1 MVNLRLRQSLVLVSL
16 IVAAPAVAGEPIPA
30 KPGLPDL
37 QHDYAD
43 LKPLAQFLVGETAD
57 WVQFTKGAVWVGASG
72 PFAVHQIDRDR
83 NRDIAQVN
91 LPGAACAGLA
101 AGFGSLWV
109 PLCGDKP
116 ALARINLKTYRLS
129 VLPIGPAAAEGGIAA
144 SLDSLWLVT
153 DSSGSLARIDP
164 QKGTI
169 RQTVTLPAGSF
180 NPIFSDGVIWVS
192 CFAGNTVTAIDAR
205 SGRLL
210 GSVTVG
216 PHPRFLTAGAGSIWT
231 LNQGDGTVSRI
242 DSKRRRLTATIALGL
257 PGPGGDIAFADG
269 RVWVTMSGVP
279 LTLIDAATNRPL
291 RQWVGPG
298 GDSLRV
304 DHRTVWLTDYKAGTV
319 SRIVPW
325 NQRGIP

>member
-1 MVNLRLRQSLVLVSL
+1 MVSFRLPVSSAVLYL
-16 IVAAPAVAGEPIPA
+16 LVAAPVAAGEPIPA
-30 KPGLPDL
+30 KPGLPAL
-37 QHDYAD
+37 QRDYAD
-43 LKPLAQFLVGETAD
+43 LKPLARFPVGTTAD
-57 WVQFTKGAVWVGASG
+57 WVQFTEGAVWVGASG
-72 PFAVHQIDRDR
+72 PFAVHRIDRDR
-83 NRDIAQVN
+83 NRDVAQVG
-91 LPGAACAGLA
+91 LPGKACAGLT

-116 ALARINLKTYRLS
+116 ALARINLKTNHLS

-164 QKGTI
+164 QKETI
-169 RQTVTLPAGSF
+169 RQIVKLPTGSF
-180 NPIFSDGVIWVS
+180 NPIFSHGVIWVS
-192 CFAGNTVTAIDAR
+192 HFDGNEVTAVDSH

-216 PHPRFLTAGAGSIWT
+216 PHPRFMTAGAGSIWT

-242 DSKRRRLTATIALGL
+242 DANSRRLTATVPLGL

-304 DHRTVWLTDYKAGTV
+304 DHGTVWMTDYKAGTL
-319 SRIVPW
+319 SRIVP
-325 NQRGIP
+325 